1 MKIVQMYKLNSFQ
14 LIRVVLPLALVIF
27 ISPLSS
33 FLIML
38 TNDKPNEMAYLNG
51 PIFTG
56 GVDLSI
62 LLFGKINEQQKS
74 WPRFSIQS
82 LDNVKYVLLE
92 L

>member
-14 LIRVVLPLALVIF
+14 LIRVVLPLVLVIF

-51 PIFTG
+51 HIFTG
-56 GVDLSI
+56 EVDLSI

-74 WPRFSIQS
+74 CPRFSIQS

>member
-1 MKIVQMYKLNSFQ
+1 MKNVQMYKLNSFQ
-14 LIRVVLPLALVIF
+14 LIRVVLPLALAIF

-38 TNDKPNEMAYLNG
+38 TNDKPNEAYLNG